1 MEIGSI
7 GSQAVALPQAGQA
20 LKSEE
25 MERVPDNEAAE
36 GSSVPK
42 ANTLA
47 QLSPDKAPLPSYAG
61 NNIDTQA

>member
-7 GSQAVALPQAGQA
+7 GNQAVALPRAAQA
-20 LKSEE
+20 LASVAA
-25 MERVPDNEAAE
+25 ERVPDNEAAE
-36 GSSVPK
+36 GGVPQ

-61 NNIDTQA
+61 NRIDTQA

>member
-7 GSQAVALPQAGQA
+7 GNQAVARPRAAQA
-20 LKSEE
+20 LASVAA
-25 MERVPDNEAAE
+25 ERVPDNEAAE
-36 GSSVPK
+36 GGAAPQ

-61 NNIDTQA
+61 NRIDTQA